1 MPSIHLHI
9 PHQLPKEEALER
21 IQSLIQRVKNQFGDK
36 VTDVQEEWHGDTGRF
51 SFSIMGFDVSGKL
64 NVSNSTVGLDGK
76 IPMAAALFRGKIK
89 SVIME
94 EAQKVLN

>member
-1 MPSIHLHI
+1 MPSIHVHI
-9 PHQLPKEEALER
+9 PHQLSKEEALER
-21 IQSLIQRVKNQFGDK
+21 IQTLLQRVKSQFGDK
-36 VTDVQEEWHGDTGRF
+36 VKDVQEEWHGDSGSF

-64 NVSNSTVGLDGK
+64 NVSNSQVGLDGK
-76 IPMAAALFRGKIK
+76 IPVAAAFFKGKIK